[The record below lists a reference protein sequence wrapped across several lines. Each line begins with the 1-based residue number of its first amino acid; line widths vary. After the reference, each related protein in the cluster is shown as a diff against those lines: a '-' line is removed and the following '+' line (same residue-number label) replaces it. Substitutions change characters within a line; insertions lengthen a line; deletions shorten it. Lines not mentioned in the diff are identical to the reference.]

1 MGIEEVIIILYILEE
16 DNLDITKAPFNM
28 KILFF
33 FTAHPRLKMIMKI
46 QSEILMKHVLNKDDI
61 YIVNDVDS
69 NIVKSQLSYLS
80 IKSNLYYYKCIFD
93 KIVYTLRNK
102 GGNITILDYNHF
114 KDLEVQHF
122 KTIEDLKNY
131 SYKGYNLGTCVASS
145 IITFLREHKLN
156 TEKYNYKINRE
167 LKNSIDVLETIKNYH
182 EVISPDIVYIFNG
195 RMSVSAPVISY
206 CEKNNLNYNIFEFS
220 FSFDKYHSLKNYTP
234 FDRDYQYKEI
244 VNLWN
249 NESIPL
255 DEKQRIGSAFF
266 ENQRGGVST
275 VEQSYIGLQNKELDS
290 KLLQGKEVITFFN
303 SSIDE
308 FASVP
313 GWEDYIYLFEDET
326 KAIEE
331 ICLHY
336 ASDDSKIFIL
346 RIHPNLKFI
355 DNTQNREL
363 LKLKTLKNLIIIE
376 AHSPIRSYSLLDA
389 SDKIITFGSTI
400 GVEACYYG
408 KPVICLGLSFYEHLD
423 VSYIPKTK
431 EELYSYI
438 DNKNL
443 QAKPKENALPYGY
456 WFNSFGEPYTNFL
469 NKEIKEED
477 YQLNPKQKQIG
488 ILLKIADTSNY
499 KRILKIF
506 NPKKNIV
513 KKLKDPSFRKN
524 LFRDFMPWKIK

>member
-1 MGIEEVIIILYILEE
+1 
-16 DNLDITKAPFNM
+16 M

-33 FTAHPRLKMIMKI
+33 FTAHPRLDMIIKI
-46 QSEILMKHVLNKDDI
+46 QAELLMTHILNKDKI
-61 YIVNDVDS
+61 YIVNDFNS
-69 NIVKSQLSYLS
+69 NIAKSQINYNST
-80 IKSNLYYYKCIFD
+80 KSNLYYYKSMFENLITTFQ
-93 KIVYTLRNK
+93 NK
-102 GGNITILDYNHF
+102 GGDITILEYKHTKKF
-114 KDLEVQHF
+114 QHQSF
-122 KTIEDLKNY
+122 NNIQELKNY
-131 SYKGYNLGTCVASS
+131 KYQEYGLGMSTASTMIS
-145 IITFLREHKLN
+145 LMRDHKLD
-156 TEKYNYKINRE
+156 TISLSHKIDRE
-167 LKNSIDVLETIKNYH
+167 LRNSIDVLTTIDYYNT
-182 EVISPDIVYIFNG
+182 EISPELVYVFNG
-195 RMSVSAPVISY
+195 RMSVYAPIILY
-206 CEKNNLNYNIFEFS
+206 CKKNYINFKTFEFS
-220 FSFDKYHSLKNYTP
+220 LSFDKYHLLSNEIPHNIICRK
-234 FDRDYQYKEI
+234 KEI
-244 VNLWN
+244 IDLWADTTKPI
-249 NESIPL
+249 NEKR
-255 DEKQRIGSAFF
+255 EKGTAFF
-266 ENQRGGVST
+266 ENQRGGIST
-275 VEQSYIGLQNKELDS
+275 VEQSYIGLQNKEFDS
-290 KLLQGKEVITFFN
+290 KLLQGKEVVTFFN

-308 FASVP
+308 FAAVP

-336 ASDDSKIFIL
+336 INDDSKIFIL

-477 YQLNPKQKQIG
+477 YQLRPKQKQIG
-488 ILLKIADTSNY
+488 ILLKITDINNY
-499 KRILKIF
+499 KRILKVF

-513 KKLKDPSFRKN
+513 KKLKDPSFKKN
-524 LFRDFMPWKIK
+524 LFREFAPWKIK